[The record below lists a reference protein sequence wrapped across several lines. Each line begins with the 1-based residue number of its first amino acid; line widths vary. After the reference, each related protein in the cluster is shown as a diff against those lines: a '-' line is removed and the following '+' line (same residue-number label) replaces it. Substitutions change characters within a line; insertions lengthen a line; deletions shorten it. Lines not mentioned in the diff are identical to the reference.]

1 MLLQQLFNIVLFPW
15 PSFGALCIDGN
26 CEEFMQCDEQS
37 GLLEAGGYTC
47 VLTRGTAAT
56 EELQCP
62 NGSFLLAQ
70 LAYGTNI
77 RRRSCHTNHV
87 TNENNKAYCRYMES
101 HLATIANKDED
112 DFLRGHA
119 IRRGKAESYWLGATD
134 LNLEGRWLWEGR
146 RPMVYSNWSP
156 HQPDNYKGREHCL
169 EMRRSYSNYLWN
181 DVPCYAFNGKSHFI
195 CEKEV

>member
-1 MLLQQLFNIVLFPW
+1 MRLQLLAVLLCSLASATAGTQPCHLGFIQHKASCYWFSNI
-15 PSFGALCIDGN
+15 
-26 CEEFMQCDEQS
+26 
-37 GLLEAGGYTC
+37 
-47 VLTRGTAAT
+47 
-56 EELQCP
+56 
-62 NGSFLLAQ
+62 NGSFAE
-70 LAYGTNI
+70 A
-77 RRRSCHTNHV
+77 S
-87 TNENNKAYCRYMES
+87 AYCRYMES

-112 DFLRGHA
+112 DFLRGRA

-181 DVPCYAFNGKSHFI
+181 DVPCYAFNDV
-195 CEKEV
+195 EA